1 MRDTSAGS
9 SAGTRTATGTASTP
23 GQRAAAWAVHAYTA
37 TGSVFGLLF
46 VVAAVEGRL
55 REAFAWSF
63 CAMIVDASDGTLA
76 RRFAVKEHVPEF
88 DGALLDNVIDYL
100 TYVFA
105 PLVLL
110 QQNGYLPDGA
120 TGLAV
125 AALPLLASC
134 YQFCRTDAKTD
145 DHLFWG
151 FPSYWNVVAFYLVV
165 LSAGPTATTTVLVVC
180 SVLVFVPV
188 GYLYPS
194 RTTSFRRSSVLLGL
208 LWAAASVLLVVQ
220 LPDPSLPLAYAS
232 LLYVVY
238 YVAISLVLTVRR
250 GGEPGRR

>member
-1 MRDTSAGS
+1 MDPA
-9 SAGTRTATGTASTP
+9 TRSTP
-23 GQRAAAWAVHAYTA
+23 SQRAAAWAVHAYTA

-46 VVAAVEGRL
+46 VVAAAEGRV
-55 REAFAWSF
+55 REAFLWSL
-63 CAMIVDASDGTLA
+63 CAMVVDATDGTLA

-88 DGALLDNVIDYL
+88 DGALLDNVLDYL

-105 PLVLL
+105 PVVLL

-120 TGLAV
+120 AGLGV

-145 DHLFWG
+145 DHLFRG
-151 FPSYWNVVAFYLVV
+151 FPSYWNVVALYAVFLDLGPAATTLVV
-165 LSAGPTATTTVLVVC
+165 VVC
-180 SVLVFVPV
+180 TVLVFVPI

-194 RTTSFRRSSVLLGL
+194 RTASFQRSSLLLGT
-208 LWAAASVLLVVQ
+208 LWALACLVLVVQ
-220 LPDPSLPLAYAS
+220 LPDPSRLLAQVS

-238 YVAISLVLTVRR
+238 YVAVSLVLTARRR
-250 GGEPGRR
+250 G